1 MNSKSRNAVIV
12 LACLAVIVVVAVGIF
27 INTELSK
34 PSYFDLAAQKASE
47 RQEFLNTQY
56 KSWDREGLKIAP
68 VNGEGYNGGLF
79 DTYWMVKER
88 ITSVDNKNNVIE
100 VSLIE
105 ANGYD
110 KYLLDMVYIDRESI
124 KANNDG
130 HTVDNTVKIS
140 FLPNTNNE
148 VICHAVLEA
157 I

>member
-12 LACLAVIVVVAVGIF
+12 LACLAVIVVVAVGVF

-56 KSWDREGLKIAP
+56 KSWDREGLKSAP

-79 DTYWMVKER
+79 DTYWMVKGR

-100 VSLIE
+100 VSLI
-105 ANGYD
+105 
-110 KYLLDMVYIDRESI
+110 
-124 KANNDG
+124 
-130 HTVDNTVKIS
+130 
-140 FLPNTNNE
+140 
-148 VICHAVLEA
+148 
-157 I
+157 

>member
-1 MNSKSRNAVIV
+1 MI
-12 LACLAVIVVVAVGIF
+12 
-27 INTELSK
+27 
-34 PSYFDLAAQKASE
+34 YAAQKASE
-47 RQEFLNTQY
+47 RQEFLNTQC
-56 KSWDREGLKIAP
+56 KSWDREGLKSAS

-79 DTYWMVKER
+79 DTYWMVKGR

-105 ANGYD
+105 AIGYD

-130 HTVDNTVKIS
+130 YTVDNTVKIS